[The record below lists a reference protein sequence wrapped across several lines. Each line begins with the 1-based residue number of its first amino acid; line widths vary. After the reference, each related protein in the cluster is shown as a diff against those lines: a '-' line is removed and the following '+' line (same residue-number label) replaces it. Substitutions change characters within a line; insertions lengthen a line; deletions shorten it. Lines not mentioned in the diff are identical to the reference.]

1 MKLYKLIVLILIIL
15 VVSTI
20 VFSQQGTFKNL
31 DWKVTTTD
39 HFKILYPD
47 DASVAVIPIRSI
59 AENALETFKKRY
71 PYPFDE
77 SFVITIDIVSDIP
90 SMSIENDGKL
100 TISLYGIPD
109 YINKGCFETELVTT
123 LYELFIRSVASDFVS
138 FTRKMAL
145 PDFSVSTFMPYWF
158 IRGLS
163 ETRLGYKLNEIDDIY
178 ISMAKRILND
188 GVMNYT
194 TLYNR
199 TSTSA
204 VFGMVFVNYLATEY
218 NVDKISSL
226 LNYMS
231 GIKGSLSLNVAL
243 ENVYGKNL
251 LTLLKELEEDLDKT
265 SCNQN
270 IYIDSGED
278 VIDAIDTFGG
288 SIFTVQREF
297 DRTYTR
303 ILKDNEEI
311 TSFTSMVWDIA
322 VYGEQMVYTVINND
336 YGIRTTRL
344 VTEKNG
350 TIIKTGFENISEVAL
365 INETYCVGIK
375 NTRGLQN
382 LVIMNLDDNKSRT
395 IYSSK
400 SYGDYLSEIR
410 SSPGGEFVAFRLINS
425 FGNFLGLYNLVDDKI
440 SFYKM
445 GCNFTCGEFS
455 EDGLLLSTRGEQM
468 DIALFDPE
476 ETSLYTL
483 VGNNGCGIFPYFLN
497 EKIIE
502 LSWPDKNKLFFY
514 IPNDPEKVSELSK
527 YSPLTSTLSEDF
539 DLRKYSVFKDWSF
552 DGLTLGNLKIGTIH
566 SDLLDAVQL
575 ETAFGYFSNIKYPSF
590 GIETKLQILE
600 RTPINIELDARL
612 TLYETFLDLT
622 LGNEYTLTD
631 FLSIGWNVRITST
644 PQLSFDAIVRA
655 EDSIPVFGGQ
665 FLLDSSV
672 SGERIISNSLDEI
685 KIGLGGD
692 FAWNKKNIQLGAK
705 FGTKFSLSA
714 TETYSPFAFNDM
726 YSDEMIV
733 FGLRLG
739 TEIRLSKRNTGFPA
753 IINLTDEGFG
763 AYLSG
768 LIDGETFQWRFK
780 LYKYETIYPYQ
791 SFPVKIKA
799 GIDLLNLR
807 ILPYLSLEF

>member
-1 MKLYKLIVLILIIL
+1 
-15 VVSTI
+15 
-20 VFSQQGTFKNL
+20 
-31 DWKVTTTD
+31 
-39 HFKILYPD
+39 
-47 DASVAVIPIRSI
+47 
-59 AENALETFKKRY
+59 
-71 PYPFDE
+71 
-77 SFVITIDIVSDIP
+77 
-90 SMSIENDGKL
+90 
-100 TISLYGIPD
+100 
-109 YINKGCFETELVTT
+109 
-123 LYELFIRSVASDFVS
+123 
-138 FTRKMAL
+138 
-145 PDFSVSTFMPYWF
+145 
-158 IRGLS
+158 
-163 ETRLGYKLNEIDDIY
+163 
-178 ISMAKRILND
+178 
-188 GVMNYT
+188 
-194 TLYNR
+194 
-199 TSTSA
+199 
-204 VFGMVFVNYLATEY
+204 
-218 NVDKISSL
+218 
-226 LNYMS
+226 
-231 GIKGSLSLNVAL
+231 
-243 ENVYGKNL
+243 
-251 LTLLKELEEDLDKT
+251 
-265 SCNQN
+265 
-270 IYIDSGED
+270 
-278 VIDAIDTFGG
+278 
-288 SIFTVQREF
+288 
-297 DRTYTR
+297 
-303 ILKDNEEI
+303 
-311 TSFTSMVWDIA
+311 
-322 VYGEQMVYTVINND
+322 
-336 YGIRTTRL
+336 
-344 VTEKNG
+344 
-350 TIIKTGFENISEVAL
+350 
-365 INETYCVGIK
+365 
-375 NTRGLQN
+375 
-382 LVIMNLDDNKSRT
+382 MNLDDNKSRT

-739 TEIRLSKRNTGFPA
+739 TEIRLSKRNTGIPA